1 MTPEQRQEF
10 EQMKQDL
17 RKIKEVTDISFIESL
32 SRRLGERDFLTTSSK
47 LSALSDVSG
56 TDSASTG
63 QVLKKTST
71 TWQPGT
77 DNTT

>member
-1 MTPEQRQEF
+1 MSPQDRQRF
-10 EQMKQDL
+10 EALEKKVSMMYQAHD
-17 RKIKEVTDISFIESL
+17 VAFIESL
-32 SRRLGERDFLTTSSK
+32 ARRLADSFEIPTR
-47 LSALSDVSG
+47 LSDLSDVSG

-77 DNTT
+77 DNTGV